1 MARRLLRRLLQ
12 RQQKPAFTAG
22 SRFACPALKEP
33 RRCWPPLG
41 FPEAAGRPIAA
52 VTPSGC
58 RAISSPKGQ
67 SLPPGRPLNRGEVPR
82 SRGGRSRRQPLSL
95 QRRERVPSWT
105 PARARGCLSFGR
117 SHMGRG
123 GWRFYTGLINACC
136 CFVLFC
142 FFFSFSLLS
151 LGWIQADSVQS

>member
-67 SLPPGRPLNRGEVPR
+67 CPPPGRPLNRGEVPR
-82 SRGGRSRRQPLSL
+82 SRGGRSRRQPLSPCKG
-95 QRRERVPSWT
+95 VK
-105 PARARGCLSFGR
+105 GCL
-117 SHMGRG
+117 RG
-123 GWRFYTGLINACC
+123 HLPERGDAFPLAGWRFYTGLTHAC

-142 FFFSFSLLS
+142 VVFFFSFSFLS